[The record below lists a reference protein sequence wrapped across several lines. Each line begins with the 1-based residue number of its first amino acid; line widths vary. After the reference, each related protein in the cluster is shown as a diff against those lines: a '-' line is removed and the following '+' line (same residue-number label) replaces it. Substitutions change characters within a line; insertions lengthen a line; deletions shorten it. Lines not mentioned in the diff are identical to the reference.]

1 MKIDEAETL
10 LPRVNAVLA
19 ERVKYIQ
26 ALRKQLK
33 KADSRATAEA
43 LEREIDTHASALDVL
58 KIQQKALKRGIIPDE
73 LKDDEAVA

>member
-1 MKIDEAETL
+1 L
-10 LPRVNAVLA
+10 LARVNVLA
-19 ERVKYIQ
+19 TERVRQVQ

-43 LEREIDTHASALDVL
+43 LEREIDTHASALDIL

-73 LKDDEAVA
+73 LKDGAAA